1 MKPNNLDHIVIE
13 KQKGNSIFGDTL
25 WIRISR
31 CRLRNMN
38 ISSNTK
44 SVFYC
49 LKISQTVS
57 GQLPSE
63 ENCPPVSVQVSVKV
77 RVGQGQFWSLAAI
90 FLGGNCL
97 RTILY
102 NQKHFNRT
110 FSPNVPQRIMLF
122 QSSALF
128 VLESVTI
135 NLNIA
140 MERKS
145 HLNKMKKASVQQV
158 ILTVSDI
165 FSARNQRLK

>member
-1 MKPNNLDHIVIE
+1 
-13 KQKGNSIFGDTL
+13 
-25 WIRISR
+25 
-31 CRLRNMN
+31 
-38 ISSNTK
+38 
-44 SVFYC
+44 
-49 LKISQTVS
+49 
-57 GQLPSE
+57 
-63 ENCPPVSVQVSVKV
+63 
-77 RVGQGQFWSLAAI
+77 
-90 FLGGNCL
+90 
-97 RTILY
+97 
-102 NQKHFNRT
+102 
-110 FSPNVPQRIMLF
+110 MLF